1 MRLIKKLITS
11 FQKDS
16 FLVLISLLCLI
27 LGLILGFLFSLK
39 QSDITTQEVYIP
51 DNAIKLFA
59 NNISA
64 MGNIAIGFF
73 SFGII
78 SIILLISNGVFIGLT
93 VSEKLSSG
101 MSILEIIIKI
111 LPHGIFEIP
120 AIIAS
125 GVIGLKSMKL
135 LIRVLSSQKK
145 FSEEFVIMV
154 KDIFVLL
161 IVVIF
166 LTIISSI
173 IEIYITP

>member
-1 MRLIKKLITS
+1 MI
-11 FQKDS
+11 FVQ
-16 FLVLISLLCLI
+16 
-27 LGLILGFLFSLK
+27 FSV
-39 QSDITTQEVYIP
+39 DIP
-51 DNAIKLFA
+51 
-59 NNISA
+59 
-64 MGNIAIGFF
+64 
-73 SFGII
+73 
-78 SIILLISNGVFIGLT
+78 ILLISNGVFIGLT

-166 LTIISSI
+166 LTIIASI